1 LSLCQSTTL
10 IIEDAHDSVAL
21 LQGIKNAGFEIR
33 QEDVVLTGDSS
44 NSMEVTFKSQNE
56 ALRLQKALNRCELEG
71 EMVQIRREK
80 GNGSN
85 ALVTPH
91 PVPTMQYIR
100 RMVSDAFHERA
111 FIKDLERAGIE
122 VAEALQSMREN
133 LIPPAS
139 ADAFHERAFKEDWDR
154 AGFEVAETLQQ
165 PLRKNIITPAS
176 VGRPEDTARKQ
187 AKQKEKRRRQIEK
200 KKVKALEEKKQVQV
214 VAPKEGDERKGA
226 VSKKKEKKNS
236 KKGRPTSKAPQKGSQ
251 KMLTKSAA
259 RRDRILSEF
268 NKMSSTLKNIK
279 DLLVLE

>member
-1 LSLCQSTTL
+1 
-10 IIEDAHDSVAL
+10 
-21 LQGIKNAGFEIR
+21 
-33 QEDVVLTGDSS
+33 
-44 NSMEVTFKSQNE
+44 
-56 ALRLQKALNRCELEG
+56 
-71 EMVQIRREK
+71 
-80 GNGSN
+80 
-85 ALVTPH
+85 
-91 PVPTMQYIR
+91 
-100 RMVSDAFHERA
+100 
-111 FIKDLERAGIE
+111 LERAGIE
-122 VAEALQSMREN
+122 VAEALQSLREN

-139 ADAFHERAFKEDWDR
+139 ADAFHQRAFKEDWDR
-154 AGFEVAETLQQ
+154 AGFEVAEALQ

-176 VGRPEDTARKQ
+176 VGRPEGTARKQ

-236 KKGRPTSKAPQKGSQ
+236 KKVRPTSKAPQKGSQ

>member
-1 LSLCQSTTL
+1 
-10 IIEDAHDSVAL
+10 
-21 LQGIKNAGFEIR
+21 
-33 QEDVVLTGDSS
+33 
-44 NSMEVTFKSQNE
+44 MEVTFKSQNE

-154 AGFEVAETLQQ
+154 AGFEVAEALQ

-268 NKMSSTLKNIK
+268 NKMSGTLKNIK

>member
-1 LSLCQSTTL
+1 
-10 IIEDAHDSVAL
+10 
-21 LQGIKNAGFEIR
+21 
-33 QEDVVLTGDSS
+33 
-44 NSMEVTFKSQNE
+44 MEVTFKSQNE
-56 ALRLQKALNRCELEG
+56 ALRLLKALKGCELEG
-71 EMVQIRREK
+71 EMVRIRRKK
-80 GNGSN
+80 GKGTNGFI
-85 ALVTPH
+85 TDH
-91 PVPTMQYIR
+91 PRPTKEHIR
-100 RMVSDAFHERA
+100 RTVSDAFHERA

-133 LIPPAS
+133 LIPPAP

-226 VSKKKEKKNS
+226 VSKRKEKKNS

-268 NKMSSTLKNIK
+268 NKMSGTLKNIK
-279 DLLVLE
+279 ELLVLK

>member
-1 LSLCQSTTL
+1 
-10 IIEDAHDSVAL
+10 
-21 LQGIKNAGFEIR
+21 
-33 QEDVVLTGDSS
+33 
-44 NSMEVTFKSQNE
+44 MEVTFKSQNE
-56 ALRLQKALNRCELEG
+56 ALRLLKALKGCELEG
-71 EMVQIRREK
+71 EMVRISRKKGKGTNGFIADHPWPTKEHIRR
-80 GNGSN
+80 
-85 ALVTPH
+85 T
-91 PVPTMQYIR
+91 
-100 RMVSDAFHERA
+100 VSDAFHERA

-133 LIPPAS
+133 LIPPAP

-154 AGFEVAETLQQ
+154 AGFEVAEALQ

-236 KKGRPTSKAPQKGSQ
+236 MKGRPTSKAPQKGSQ

-268 NKMSSTLKNIK
+268 NKMSGTLKNIK

>member
-1 LSLCQSTTL
+1 
-10 IIEDAHDSVAL
+10 
-21 LQGIKNAGFEIR
+21 
-33 QEDVVLTGDSS
+33 
-44 NSMEVTFKSQNE
+44 MEVSFKSQNE
-56 ALRLQKALNRCELEG
+56 ALRLLKALKVCELEG
-71 EMVQIRREK
+71 EMVRIRRKK
-80 GNGSN
+80 GKGTNGFI
-85 ALVTPH
+85 ADH
-91 PVPTMQYIR
+91 PRPTKEHIR
-100 RMVSDAFHERA
+100 RTVSDAFHERA

-133 LIPPAS
+133 LIPPAP

-154 AGFEVAETLQQ
+154 AGFEVAEALQ

-268 NKMSSTLKNIK
+268 NKMSGTLKNIK